1 MLSPWEKNRILG
13 LSFPLNTEV
22 RNRGIYEAVERERE
36 LSGVKDLGADGEEG
50 AGAGDAGDWGE
61 ARDEEFLADGAVWFQ
76 EPPCTTMSPSPSCS
90 LGW

>member
-1 MLSPWEKNRILG
+1 MG

-76 EPPCTTMSPSPSCS
+76 EPLCTTMNPSPSCS